1 MARDFEES
9 PARGTERCP
18 GPGWA
23 ELCEADT
30 KPVPEFLKKDSYEYM
45 GSQPLSAAR
54 YTSPDFFRQEVE
66 KMWPNVW
73 QFAAREEELP
83 EPGDVVVYENAGRS
97 YLVVRQDDG
106 SVRAFHNV
114 CLHRGRK
121 LRLEFGLFQRLQMPV
136 PRLHL
141 EHQRHLEGNSLPLG
155 FQPSQRRKHEA
166 SGSARRALGRLHFS
180 L

>member
-1 MARDFEES
+1 
-9 PARGTERCP
+9 
-18 GPGWA
+18 
-23 ELCEADT
+23 
-30 KPVPEFLKKDSYEYM
+30 M

-121 LRLEFGLFQRLQMPV
+121 L
-136 PRLHL
+136 
-141 EHQRHLEGNSLPLG
+141 SLSSAIPKT
-155 FQPSQRRKHEA
+155 SNARSTA
-166 SGSARRALGRLHFS
+166 SPGTPTAP
-180 L
+180 